1 MKRYEMIKRNE
12 DFQEVFKAKKFKTN
26 SLFTIYKLS
35 YPQSYPQFGI
45 AIKKSFGSAVDRNR
59 IKRQIRNIIDNN
71 KMLFQ
76 KQYRYII
83 MVKNACNNKT
93 FEELNKN
100 LTSLIK
106 EI

>member
-1 MKRYEMIKRNE
+1 M
-12 DFQEVFKAKKFKTN
+12 
-26 SLFTIYKLS
+26 
-35 YPQSYPQFGI
+35 
-45 AIKKSFGSAVDRNR
+45 DRNR